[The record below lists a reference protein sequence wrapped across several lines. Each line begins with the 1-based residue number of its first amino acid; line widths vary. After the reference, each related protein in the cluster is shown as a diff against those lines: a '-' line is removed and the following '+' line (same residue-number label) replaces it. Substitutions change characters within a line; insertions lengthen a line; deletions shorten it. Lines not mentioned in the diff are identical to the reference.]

1 MEKNYE
7 IKSKEYKKIETINAE
22 QAVRLMYYGIKYI
35 IRLKKV
41 IK

>member
-7 IKSKEYKKIETINAE
+7 IKSKEYKKIETIKGE

-35 IRLKKV
+35 MRLKKV